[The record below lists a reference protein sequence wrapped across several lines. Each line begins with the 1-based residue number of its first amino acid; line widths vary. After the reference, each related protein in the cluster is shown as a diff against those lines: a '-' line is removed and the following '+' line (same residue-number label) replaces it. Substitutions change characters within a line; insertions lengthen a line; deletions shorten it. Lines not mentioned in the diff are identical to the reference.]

1 MNLDNLSIETES
13 PEETERL
20 GQIVAAI
27 MPRGVIA
34 LRGDLAA
41 GKTCFVR
48 GMAKHFGASPAVHS
62 PTFTL
67 INEYGEER
75 KLVHFDLY
83 RLRGAYEVEDLG
95 TTELFESDLLCAVEW
110 ADRAEELLP
119 AARLDVLFEHAGE
132 DKRRITFT
140 NRNVLGGDWRV
151 LLENPP
157 K

>member
-1 MNLDNLSIETES
+1 METAS

-20 GQIVAAI
+20 GQVIAAI
-27 MPRGVIA
+27 LPRGVVA

-48 GMAKHFGASPAVHS
+48 GMAQYFGASPAVHS

-95 TTELFESDLLCAVEW
+95 TTELFESEALCAVEW
-110 ADRAEELLP
+110 ADRAESLLP
-119 AARLDVLFEHAGE
+119 AERLDVLFEHAGE
-132 DKRRITFT
+132 DRRTVSFV
-140 NRNVLGGDWRV
+140 NRGILPEGWRDRV
-151 LLENPP
+151 AAS